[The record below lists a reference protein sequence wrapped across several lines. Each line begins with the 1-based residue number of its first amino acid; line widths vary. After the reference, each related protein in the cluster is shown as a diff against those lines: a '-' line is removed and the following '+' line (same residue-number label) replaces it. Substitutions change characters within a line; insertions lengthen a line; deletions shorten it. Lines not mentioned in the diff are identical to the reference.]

1 MRSLLLFLLLCA
13 PAVLQAQQV
22 DAPDVSRGMRVRVQA
37 PTLFRTRSQGIV
49 WKVSPDTLYLGDLR
63 RIRAALPV
71 TQIEKIEVKRGDD
84 VFKLAG
90 LVGGGAVGWRIGSN
104 ASYAR
109 ERPELSPAWHVVEI
123 AASTAVGAAAGGF
136 LGAIFEAAL
145 GWKQVFPER
154 AIR

>member
-1 MRSLLLFLLLCA
+1 MRSLLILLLLSA
-13 PAVLQAQQV
+13 PAVLHAQQV
-22 DAPDVSRGMRVRVQA
+22 DAPDVSRGMRVRVEA

-71 TQIEKIEVKRGDD
+71 AEIEKIEVKRGDD

-90 LVGGGAVGWRIGSN
+90 LVAGGAVGWRLGSD
-104 ASYAR
+104 ASYSR

-123 AASTAVGAAAGGF
+123 AASTAAGAAAGGF
-136 LGAIFEAAL
+136 IGAIIEAAL
-145 GWKQVFPER
+145 GWKQVFPAR
-154 AIR
+154 ASR